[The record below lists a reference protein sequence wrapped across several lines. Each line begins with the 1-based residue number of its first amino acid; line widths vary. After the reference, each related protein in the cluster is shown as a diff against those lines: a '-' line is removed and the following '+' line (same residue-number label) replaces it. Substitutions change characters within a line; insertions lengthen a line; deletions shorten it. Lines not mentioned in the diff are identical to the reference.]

1 MGGESPPP
9 PCLMKLLPNFNF
21 NSITNVSDALQKIN
35 DQVRLLV
42 DYVSEIDSLEEEDRS
57 VFVENIDWLK
67 RFYETAESRILD
79 GD

>member
-1 MGGESPPP
+1 
-9 PCLMKLLPNFNF
+9 MKLLPNFNF

-35 DQVRLLV
+35 DQVRLLA

>member
-1 MGGESPPP
+1 MGGESSPPL
-9 PCLMKLLPNFNF
+9 CLMKLLPNFNF

-35 DQVRLLV
+35 DQVRLLA